1 MRKMMGMCICS
12 LAACVLLTACGGG
25 GDKNNST
32 VITPTPTPVAKS
44 AATVSGTA
52 VISLSGL
59 VAKAA
64 TTLDGA
70 AIEIVSYD
78 KSNNEIGRA
87 AVTTDA
93 AGGFSAQLQL
103 LDTGGYV
110 MLIASKEGYSQYQKR
125 VDYTAPGNLE
135 LKASLQ
141 GLNVA
146 FANISTG
153 SALTAGIG
161 KSTESSFSFAVVKY
175 PNGTKKAL
183 AGKAIRAA
191 KAAGAASELEI
202 NIPKSSIPGVKTL
215 KGELETF
222 DPAKESDRFPG
233 SYTGTDPV
241 KGDGKMVSL
250 AFDFIKI
257 SNADTGDNLGKVAAK
272 LVRAGVSK
280 AAATTTTVTRSIYT
294 SSCSNLFL
302 TDYNATAAG
311 HQVPVWSLNP
321 TTGKWVFIGEGTVV
335 DSAGTIIATPTE
347 AGCGVSSGTYN
358 LRINVANT
366 EFAKS
371 WWNLDHIV
379 FDTPTEVCLSGTFA
393 YSNGDPLKNLSLSLS
408 GSNLD
413 YKWSKTDP
421 VTGKYTLST
430 VLLNK
435 TNVDRKGRLT
445 YSDENGNYTGVDV
458 DLNTAFPL
466 CKDYSK
472 TNFTK
477 PCEVSGKLVDIA
489 GAGVASRWLNLQG
502 SNFNR
507 GTSTDSTGAF
517 SSLVAC
523 NSAISLYMGGT
534 TPLATFNVNG
544 TTTGNTDE
552 LTDDAAKATLKTLT
566 APNIPPSGYVYLS
579 PRSIK
584 ITGSATAS
592 ISAYDEDGNYPIA
605 YTLTIGTQPYTGSI
619 DGTTSYSASQQILGS
634 ALALG
639 DNTITLALTD
649 SKGGTRTI
657 QAGSLTV
664 SDGARPPVV
673 TAYASQLYVNACGS
687 ASNNITLYGSAYDP
701 DGDGLSALWS
711 GTGVSCAGNS
721 STTGYISSSCPVTV
735 SGNSTYTYTVT
746 DNSTPTPKSASRT
759 VAVNTYSSAPWV
771 SSLTATPLMVLEG
784 TSGTARDATA
794 TAAATHADG
803 ISVTGSWTVNGAPV
817 AACPDVS
824 VASGASTICTY
835 AIPSTAVV
843 GDLFKF
849 RFTATACGKTGYR
862 ETTVMYGIPP
872 SAPTITSM
880 TVPASVAP
888 GSAAVS
894 LLAAANDRNGDAITW
909 SWSIVSGGGILG
921 AGCSGSGATPISSS
935 CLYTPPAT
943 AGAVLLL
950 FTASDGTLTNSS
962 DRTLS
967 VSVGTSVGIN

>member
-1 MRKMMGMCICS
+1 MRKMMGIFICS
-12 LAACVLLTACGGG
+12 LAVCVLLAACGGG

-93 AGGFSAQLQL
+93 AGGFSAQLSL
-103 LDTGGYV
+103 LDAGGYV

-125 VDYTAPGNLE
+125 VDYTTPGNLE

-146 FANISTG
+146 FANMSAG

-175 PNGTKKAL
+175 PNGVKKAL

-191 KAAGAASELEI
+191 KSAGAASELEI
-202 NIPKSSIPGVKTL
+202 NIPKTSLPGVKTL

-241 KGDGKMVSL
+241 KGDGTMVSL

-257 SNADTGDNLGKVAAK
+257 TNADTGENLGKAAARLAK
-272 LVRAGVSK
+272 AGVTK

-321 TTGKWVFIGEGTVV
+321 STGKWVFIGEGTVV
-335 DSAGTIIATPTE
+335 DSAGTIIASPTE
-347 AGCGVSSGTYN
+347 IGCGGGTYN
-358 LRINVANT
+358 LKINVANT

-379 FDTPTEVCLSGTFA
+379 FDTPTEVCLDGTFA

-421 VTGKYTLST
+421 LTGKYTLST

-435 TNVDRKGRLT
+435 NNTDRKGRLT
-445 YSDENGNYTGVDV
+445 YYDENGNYTGVDV
-458 DLNTAFPL
+458 VLDTTFPA

-477 PCEVSGKLVDIA
+477 PCEVSGKLVDTA
-489 GAGVASRWLNLQG
+489 EAGVASRWLNLQG
-502 SNFNR
+502 SNFYR

-534 TPLATFNVNG
+534 APLATFNVNG
-544 TTTGNTDE
+544 TVTSNADE
-552 LTDDAAKATLKTLT
+552 STDDGAKVTLKTLT

-584 ITGSATAS
+584 NTGSATAS

-605 YTLTIGTQPYTGSI
+605 YKLTIGTQTYTGSI
-619 DGTTSYSASQQILGS
+619 DGTTSYSASQQIPGS
-634 ALALG
+634 SLAVG
-639 DNTITLALTD
+639 DHTITLDLTD
-649 SKGGTRTI
+649 SKTGTRTI
-657 QAGSLTV
+657 QAGTLTV

-687 ASNNITLYGSAYDP
+687 TGSAITLYGSAYDP

-711 GTGVSCAGNS
+711 GAGVSCAGNS

-735 SGNSTYTYTVT
+735 SGNTTYTYTVT
-746 DNSTPTPKSASRT
+746 DNSTPTPKSASRQ
-759 VAVNTYSSAPWV
+759 VSVSTYSSAPWV

-784 TSGTARDATA
+784 ATGTARDATA
-794 TAAATHADG
+794 TATAIHSDG
-803 ISVTGSWTVNGAPV
+803 ISITGSWTVNGVSV
-817 AACPDVS
+817 ASCPDVS
-824 VASGASTICTY
+824 VASGASNVCTY
-835 AIPSTAVV
+835 AIPDTAVV

-862 ETTVMYGIPP
+862 ETTVKYGIPP

-880 TVPASVAP
+880 SVPASVAP
-888 GSAAVS
+888 GSAAIS
-894 LLAAANDRNGDAITW
+894 LSAAASDPNGDAITW
-909 SWSIVSGGGILG
+909 SWSIVSGGGSLG
-921 AGCSGSGATPISSS
+921 AGCSGSGATPVSSTCS
-935 CLYTPPAT
+935 YTPPAT
-943 AGAVLLL
+943 TAAVTLR
-950 FTASDGTLTNSS
+950 FTASDGTLTNTS
-962 DRTLS
+962 DRTVS
-967 VSVGTSVGIN
+967 VTVGTSVGIN